1 MADYTQIWTEKYRP
15 NILSEM
21 INQKPIVERLSA
33 FVKAGSIPHMLF
45 AGPPGVGKTTAA
57 LCLTKEFFGDNWKQN
72 YLETNASDERGI
84 DVVRNK
90 IKDFARTQPLGGAF
104 KIIFLDEAD
113 ALTKDAQQAL
123 RRTMEKYSKTCR
135 FILSCNYPSKI
146 IEPIQSRTVVFRFR
160 SFENKDIAELVTK
173 IAKGEKLE
181 LDKEAL
187 DGLVEMAE
195 GDARAAVNLIQSS
208 AAQNSKLNRTKIYE
222 AAARA
227 RPEEVK
233 TILDTAIK
241 GNFQE
246 SRKMTQDL
254 IVNKGVS
261 ADLFLKE
268 LHRKILVAELNNKRK
283 AELLNALAEFEFRI
297 LEGANE
303 FIQLDALLARISVMG
318 DD

>member
-1 MADYTQIWTEKYRP
+1 MVDYTQIWTEKYRP
-15 NILSEM
+15 NNLSEM
-21 INQKPIVERLSA
+21 INQKPIVERLRA
-33 FVKAGSIPHMLF
+33 FVKTGSIPHMLF

-57 LCLTKEFFGDNWKQN
+57 LCLTKEIFGDNWKQN

-123 RRTMEKYSKTCR
+123 RRTMEKYSRTCR

-160 SFENKDIAELVTK
+160 SFENKDISKLVTR

-181 LDKEAL
+181 LDKETL

-208 AAQNSKLNRTKIYE
+208 AAQTNKLNRAKVYE

-233 TILDTAIK
+233 TILDAAIT

-261 ADLFLKE
+261 SDLFLKE

-283 AELLNALAEFEFRI
+283 AELLDALAEFEFRI